1 MSENFDVI
9 PVNCDSTMAITTPDS
24 LRSYAQQIVV
34 RFPDFG
40 EGQPLVAKVKR
51 VSMLALAKTGKIPNA
66 LLNSATE
73 IFQGGARKQ
82 DAKGNPLVDMYDLC
96 RIMAECCL
104 ASPTLAEIEEAGLE
118 LTDEQ
123 LVAIFN
129 YTQKGVK
136 ALTPFREKSE
146 NHEHLRDVEH
156 VQGPTE

>member
-1 MSENFDVI
+1 MIYDTI
-9 PVNCDSTMAITTPDS
+9 PVNCDTPISITSIDT
-24 LRSYAQQIVV
+24 LRSYTKKVIV

-40 EGQPLVAKVKR
+40 EGQPFVAEVKR
-51 VSMLALAKTGKIPNA
+51 VGMLALAKTGKIPNS

-96 RIMAECCL
+96 RIMAESCL

-146 NHEHLRDVEH
+146 NHEHLRDGEP
-156 VQGPTE
+156 VQGTTE